1 MFTQDVSATAYDQM
15 IGSLLAGLEEHVN
28 PPQEQDLDKSWAEF
42 ARRTKIRSGKRV
54 VPFDPYDYQI
64 LVSDLID
71 AHYATVITKVRQL
84 GLTELVASK
93 FLFKAVNNP
102 AYLAVVFSKSQED
115 TNNIA
120 KRVRQMAA
128 SHPEIE
134 LLSDSVTEIAIK
146 GGGRIL
152 FKPSTINAGRSLES
166 VSDILFDEC
175 AFVKDISDI
184 YGAALPATSMVGDEA
199 RIIIL
204 STPNGKNNFYFNQLA
219 SNNGDRDILKICKD
233 VREGNIDPVQYWT
246 DEEDW
251 CKVVLHWKAHPV
263 YSVADKSEKLKAK
276 GGFLGAIKSKMRITE
291 AQLQRE
297 YNLSFDDAEETP
309 VIDPDWWGRYNSTP
323 PYSRFVRIIQSWDTA
338 QKAQDW
344 HDPWAC
350 LTVGETDNGMLYL
363 LNVFNR
369 RMEYPEGKR
378 TAIRAAFDWEPHA
391 ILIEDK
397 STGGSLIQEF
407 YEGVENPDGS
417 NPGIKRRFNVIGMT
431 PCQDKETR
439 MRLESPALEAGK
451 MWLPSWAEWLQETED
466 EFNAFPNGSKN
477 RVDALSQLLNW
488 VRLHPAKSELQ
499 EKEEFS
505 TGKRRSL
512 YDLLDIY

>member
-1 MFTQDVSATAYDQM
+1 MFTQDLPNTAYD
-15 IGSLLAGLEEHVN
+15 SLLNGLIQGLQQSVA
-28 PPQEQDLDKSWAEF
+28 PPPVSGSIDQAWADF
-42 ARRTKIRSGKRV
+42 ARQTKIRSGRNI

-71 AHYATVITKVRQL
+71 SHYATVITKVRQL

-102 AYLAVVFSKSQED
+102 AYLAVVFSKTEAD

-120 KRVRQMAA
+120 KRVRQMAL

-134 LLSDSVTEIAIK
+134 LLSDSVQEIAIRN
-146 GGGRIL
+146 GGRIL

-175 AFVKDISDI
+175 AFVRDISEI
-184 YGAALPATSMVGDEA
+184 YGAALPSTSMVGDDA

-204 STPNGKNNFYFNQLA
+204 STPNGKSGFYYDQLA
-219 SNNGDRDILKICKD
+219 SNNGDRDILKICKQ
-233 VREGNIDPVQYWT
+233 VREGEIAPVQHWT
-246 DEEDW
+246 DEEGW
-251 CKVVLHWKAHPV
+251 CKVVLHWRAHPI
-263 YSVADKSEKLKAK
+263 YSKVS
-276 GGFLGAIKSKMRITE
+276 GFLDRIKKKMRITE

-309 VIDPDWWGRYNSTP
+309 VIDMDWLGRYHSSP
-323 PYSRFVRIIQSWDTA
+323 PFSRFIRIIQSWDTA

-350 LTVGETDNGMLYL
+350 LTVGETDSGILYL
-363 LNVFNR
+363 LHVLNR

-378 TAIRAAFDWEPHA
+378 TAIGLALDWNPTA

-397 STGGSLIQEF
+397 TTGSSLIQEF
-407 YEGVENPDGS
+407 AQGVEDPDNPL
-417 NPGIKRRFNVIGMT
+417 IKRRFSVIGMT
-431 PCQDKETR
+431 PTKDKETR
-439 MRLESPALEAGK
+439 MRLESPMLESGRL
-451 MWLPSWAEWLQETED
+451 WLPSWAEWLTETED
-466 EFNAFPNGSKN
+466 EFKNFPNGSKN
-477 RVDALSQLLNW
+477 RVDALSQLLQW
-488 VRLHPAKSELQ
+488 VRLNPLKLGAD
-499 EKEEFS
+499 KEEFS
-505 TGKRRSL
+505 SGKRRGL
-512 YDLLDIY
+512 YDLLDSY